1 MKISGV
7 FQSHYLP
14 CIEYVKKVSECDVI
28 CVDSIENYEKQSYRN
43 RCYIK
48 AANGILVLVIPILK
62 PKESKAMKDIK
73 ISYHEDWV
81 RVHWNSITSAYRSSP
96 YFYYIE
102 NELKE
107 IIYQK
112 NEFLFDLN
120 MAIFSLIIK
129 TLRLD
134 ITLSNQYELTPTN
147 DFRNHFDCKAVSE
160 SEFIQYH
167 QLFSDRKETF
177 MPNLSVLDFIC
188 NDLMAA
194 RSYFQPK
201 NKAYTS

>member
-1 MKISGV
+1 
-7 FQSHYLP
+7 
-14 CIEYVKKVSECDVI
+14 
-28 CVDSIENYEKQSYRN
+28 
-43 RCYIK
+43 
-48 AANGILVLVIPILK
+48 VIPILK

-112 NEFLFDLN
+112 HEFLFDIN

-134 ITLSNQYELTPTN
+134 ITLSEQNELTPTN

-167 QLFSDRKETF
+167 QLFSEGKEPF
-177 MPNLSVLDFIC
+177 MSNLSVLDFIC

-194 RSYFQPK
+194 RSYFQP
-201 NKAYTS
+201 NNTA

>member
-1 MKISGV
+1 MKVSGV

-14 CIEYVKKVSECDVI
+14 CIEYVKKVSECDTI
-28 CVDSIENYEKQSYRN
+28 CVDSRENYEKQSYRN

-48 AANGILVLVIPILK
+48 AANGKLALVIPILK
-62 PKESKAMKDIK
+62 PKESKAIKDIK
-73 ISYHEDWV
+73 ISYQEDWV
-81 RVHWNSITSAYRSSP
+81 RVHWNSIASAYRSSP

-112 NEFLFDLN
+112 HQFLFDLN
-120 MAIFSLIIK
+120 MAIFSLIIE

-134 ITLSNQYELTPTN
+134 IKLSDQNELTPSN
-147 DFRNHFDCKAVSE
+147 DFRNQFDCKAVAATE
-160 SEFIQYH
+160 TIHYH
-167 QLFSDRKETF
+167 QLFSDGKETF

-188 NDLMAA
+188 NDLIAA
-194 RSYFQPK
+194 RSYFQA
-201 NKAYTS
+201 NSQA